1 MSTTAVI
8 LRDDRSL
15 SITISPAA
23 EQAKEQALM
32 AAAFVVQVVN
42 PASQETAVAAQADIH
57 RLLAL
62 VEEDRKEVKAPVLQY
77 GRAIDDA
84 AFVFS
89 QELKQE
95 QLRLAQLIGNF
106 QEQEN
111 ARARAAQ
118 QAENERL
125 TALER
130 EKAALLAKATTEAQV
145 DKIQEQF
152 NLRAQQE
159 SVPVPQRARV
169 EGQRVTEDW
178 EITVVD
184 IWALARAHPM
194 AVKVEPRL
202 SEIKTLLN
210 AGVKVA
216 GVTVKRVVKS
226 TVRTTNEKH

>member
-1 MSTTAVI
+1 MSQAVI
-8 LRDDRSL
+8 LRDDKSL

-23 EQAKEQALM
+23 QYAKEEAML
-32 AAAFVVQVVN
+32 AASFIQTVTD
-42 PASQETAVAAQADIH
+42 PPSQEKAVLAQTDIH

-62 VEEDRKEVKAPVLQY
+62 VEEDRREVKAPVLEY
-77 GRAIDDA
+77 GRAIDVA
-84 AFVFS
+84 AKKFS
-89 QELKQE
+89 EELKQE
-95 QLRLAQLIGNF
+95 QLRLSQLIGTF

-111 ARARAAQ
+111 ARARAVQ

-130 EKAALLAKATTEAQV
+130 EKAALLAKATTEQQV

-159 SVPVPQRARV
+159 SIAVPKPARV

-178 EITVVD
+178 EVTVTD

-194 AVKVEPRL
+194 AVKIEPRM
-202 SEIKTLLN
+202 SEIKTILN
-210 AGVKVA
+210 AGQKVA
-216 GVTVKRVVKS
+216 GVTAKRITKS
-226 TVRTTNEKH
+226 SVRTT